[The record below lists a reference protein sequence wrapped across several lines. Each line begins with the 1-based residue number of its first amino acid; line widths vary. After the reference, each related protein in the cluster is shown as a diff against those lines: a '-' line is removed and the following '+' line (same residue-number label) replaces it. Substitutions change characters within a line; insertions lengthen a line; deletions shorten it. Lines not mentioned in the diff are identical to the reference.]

1 MLNRE
6 RVDAYLESDWIEE
19 EISAM
24 SDYLTERGLTIAEGN
39 LVLSKVLSIG
49 SAVRVIQLE
58 DQRAEEEEDEDEI
71 DHEALT
77 EELEKVAKKFGIK
90 LRQFEIN

>member
-58 DQRAEEEEDEDEI
+58 DEDEAEI

-77 EELEKVAKKFGIK
+77 AELEKIAKKFGIK
-90 LRQFEIN
+90 LQQFEIN